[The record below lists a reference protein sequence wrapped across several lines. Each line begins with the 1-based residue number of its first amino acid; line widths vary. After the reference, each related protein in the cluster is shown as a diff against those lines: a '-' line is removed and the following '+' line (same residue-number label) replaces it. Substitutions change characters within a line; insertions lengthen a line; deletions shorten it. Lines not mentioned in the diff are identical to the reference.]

1 MELLNKILDYFNFF
15 LFIEPF
21 TDNKFNRV
29 GLAQSVACP
38 PLARWVVSSPP
49 GRVIPKTIIK
59 MVQTAS
65 LHRHACVRVEAQLQ
79 PNCLKGRVVCG
90 TVDGGIHLKDLLGSF
105 VRVGYRIPVPD
116 FYLVLHGLRCRKS
129 TIMD

>member
-1 MELLNKILDYFNFF
+1 M
-15 LFIEPF
+15 
-21 TDNKFNRV
+21 
-29 GLAQSVACP
+29 
-38 PLARWVVSSPP
+38 SSPP

-65 LHRHACVRVEAQLQ
+65 LHRHACVRSLAVQ

-90 TVDGGIHLKDLLGSF
+90 TVYGEMHLKDLLGSF

-129 TIMD
+129 TIMDKTKTKSYRDDEYL